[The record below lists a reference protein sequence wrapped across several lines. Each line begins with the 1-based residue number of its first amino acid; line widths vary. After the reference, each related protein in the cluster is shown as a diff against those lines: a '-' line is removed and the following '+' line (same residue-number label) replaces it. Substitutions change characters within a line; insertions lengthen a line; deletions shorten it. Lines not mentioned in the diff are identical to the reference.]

1 MLTFEDCLEL
11 CNLCESEIME
21 IASHEHIPMI
31 TALELGEYLVRS
43 KDGEYR
49 IKRMIIEDME
59 EARRKGD
66 EARLQNLEGVLKNF
80 VAAHPRAKQLETP

>member
-11 CNLCESEIME
+11 CDLSESEIKE
-21 IASHEHIPMI
+21 IADHEHIPMI

-43 KDGEYR
+43 RDGEYR
-49 IKRMIIEDME
+49 IKRMIIEDLE

-66 EARLQNLEGVLKNF
+66 ESRLHNLEGVLKHF
-80 VAAHPRAKQLETP
+80 VETHPQANRV